1 MHMWRVYVG
10 GDEVIPPWFIA
21 LQKVKAC
28 GVGGGICWTPFHF
41 SLLQPPQPVLSAPFS
56 PNASSKQW
64 HFSGKP
70 HLNVQSSFT
79 PAMCLSVDLCVCRLP
94 SRAPAGHRKWR
105 ASPFPPNQYHRCEW
119 IPVFISFNTLGKR
132 RGYEKSDDGERWRRW
147 QKVVIL
153 PLHLSLPKKGCGK
166 WLVAQDA
173 RQHEPF
179 PTGLEMIRGRAFCT
193 NTHFSPPHMLFSPPL
208 CTHDLPPPYFIIPQ
222 IRQSLIEPRERHLI
236 LRSAFFFFPPIAYLR
251 FLKLG
256 ILIGKL
262 KYGVRSHSGAVQ
274 SKANETLVR
283 QIALKGLGE
292 QRGVFGSIPAS
303 C

>member
-147 QKVVIL
+147 QKGGDT
-153 PLHLSLPKKGCGK
+153 SLPPFAAKKR
-166 WLVAQDA
+166 LREMASRA
-173 RQHEPF
+173 RRPTTRAVSNGSWNDPRTGVLHQHSF
-179 PTGLEMIRGRAFCT
+179 
-193 NTHFSPPHMLFSPPL
+193 FSPP
-208 CTHDLPPPYFIIPQ
+208 Y
-222 IRQSLIEPRERHLI
+222 
-236 LRSAFFFFPPIAYLR
+236 AFFPSSMHAWLTTSVFHYSSNKAESDRATGEALNFTFCLFFFP
-251 FLKLG
+251 
-256 ILIGKL
+256 
-262 KYGVRSHSGAVQ
+262 Q
-274 SKANETLVR
+274 
-283 QIALKGLGE
+283 
-292 QRGVFGSIPAS
+292 
-303 C
+303 

>member
-153 PLHLSLPKKGCGK
+153 PFHLSLPKKGCGK

-179 PTGLEMIRGRAFCT
+179 PTGLKMMKI
-193 NTHFSPPHMLFSPPL
+193 FSPPYAFFPSSMHAWLTTSVFHYSSNKAESDRATGEALNFTFCLFFFSP
-208 CTHDLPPPYFIIPQ
+208 
-222 IRQSLIEPRERHLI
+222 
-236 LRSAFFFFPPIAYLR
+236 
-251 FLKLG
+251 
-256 ILIGKL
+256 
-262 KYGVRSHSGAVQ
+262 
-274 SKANETLVR
+274 N
-283 QIALKGLGE
+283 
-292 QRGVFGSIPAS
+292 SIPEIPEARNLNWKTEIWCS
-303 C
+303 FAFGGRPIKG